1 MIKVEYNLSLSNDN
15 IVINRVDELDHFLN
29 TYYPERYN
37 EVKKTYKFFNPL
49 FAILS
54 FIAIPIQAFA
64 LNYNI
69 ILGVIATILT
79 FLILISLYIYSDQK
93 PRQINKEIFTDIYE
107 NFNFLITDVEY
118 PLLAQPVIYNDE
130 KYYYYEFIDKMTN
143 QQQIILNNKIKDATA
158 DESRE
163 LAPYKQI
170 MDYLEKL

>member
-29 TYYPERYN
+29 AYYPDKYN
-37 EVKKTYKFFNPL
+37 EIKKIYKLFNPL

-79 FLILISLYIYSDQK
+79 FIVLISLYIYSDQK
-93 PRQINKEIFTDIYE
+93 PRQIKKDIFTDIYE
-107 NFNFLITDVEY
+107 NFDFLITDVEY
-118 PLLAQPVIYNDE
+118 PLLAQPVLYKD
-130 KYYYYEFIDKMTN
+130 KQYYYYKFIDKMTN
-143 QQQIILNNKIKDATA
+143 QQKIILNNKIKDATA

-170 MDYLEKL
+170 MDYLKKL